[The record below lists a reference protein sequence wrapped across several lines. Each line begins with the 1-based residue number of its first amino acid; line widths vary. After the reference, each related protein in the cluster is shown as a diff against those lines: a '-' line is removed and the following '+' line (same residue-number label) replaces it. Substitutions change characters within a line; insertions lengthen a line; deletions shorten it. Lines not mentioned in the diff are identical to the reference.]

1 MNMVRYVYA
10 VTAAA
15 LLGGTALAIASP
27 SSIAQEAFPSLV
39 APAMQQSTAIVPR
52 AGAPISFADMVERLQ
67 PAVVNISTK
76 AKVPVAIAIDPF
88 SGSRRPV
95 VQEQQ
100 GGGSGF
106 FISSDGYLVTNN
118 HVIASDSGQV
128 VNSIT
133 VTLTNGKEYKARIIG
148 RDSTSD
154 LAVLKIDATDLPF
167 VRFGQ
172 SSNLRAGD
180 WVVAIGNPLGIG
192 SSVTAGIVSAVQR
205 NFGAG
210 AYDRFIQ
217 TDTAIN
223 QGNSGGPLFDMN
235 GNVVGIN
242 NRLIGPNGV
251 NIGLNFAIPSDQA
264 VPVVDAL
271 RKGSAPTRGYLGVQ
285 LGPVDADTA
294 AALGLAKDRGEFISD
309 VQPNQPA
316 AAAGM
321 KAGDVVA
328 KVNGQEVTP
337 NNTLSYVVSNIK
349 PGTRIPIEIIR
360 DGKRMTLNATVG
372 TRPPEE
378 QLNPQKF
385 DPDEEKTIDEGQ
397 SNDQDKIVRDELGI
411 AVETMTPDIARAIG
425 VDSNTRGV
433 VVAAVSGS
441 ADAARKGLRRGV
453 VIMSANGQPVNSAA
467 DLAKQI
473 NTAQSQNRAAIMLQV
488 RARGIDS
495 RMLAVRFNEE

>member
-1 MNMVRYVYA
+1 MVRYVYA
-10 VTAAA
+10 VTAAT
-15 LLGGTALAIASP
+15 LLGGTALALASP
-27 SSIAQEAFPSLV
+27 SSVAQEAFSSLV
-39 APAMQQSTAIVPR
+39 APATQQSTSIVPR
-52 AGAPISFADMVERLQ
+52 AGAPTSFADMVERLQ

-76 AKVPVAIAIDPF
+76 AKVPVAIQIDPF
-88 SGSRRPV
+88 SGRRSPV
-95 VQEQQ
+95 VREQE

-106 FISSDGYLVTNN
+106 FISADGYIVTNN

-128 VNSIT
+128 VSSIT
-133 VTLTNGKEYKARIIG
+133 VTLTNGKEYKARLIG
-148 RDSTSD
+148 RDAQSD
-154 LAVLKIDATDLPF
+154 LAVLKIDATGLPF

-172 SSNLRAGD
+172 SSGLRAGD

-251 NIGLNFAIPSDQA
+251 NIGLNFAIPADQA

-294 AALGLAKDRGEFISD
+294 AALGLAKDRGEFIGRVVSGE
-309 VQPNQPA
+309 A
-316 AAAGM
+316 ADKAGLR
-321 KAGDVVA
+321 AGDVVT

-360 DGKRMTLNATVG
+360 DGKKQTLTATVG

-378 QLNPQKF
+378 QLNQRPF
-385 DPDEEKTIDEGQ
+385 DPEEEKTIDESQ
-397 SNDQDKIVRDELGI
+397 SSDQDKVVRDALGM
-411 AVETMTPDIARAIG
+411 AVEPVTPEIARAIG
-425 VDSNTRGV
+425 VDSNTKGV
-433 VVAAVSGS
+433 VILAVARG
-441 ADAARKGLRRGV
+441 ADAARKGIGRGV
-453 VIMSANGQPVNSAA
+453 IIMGANGQSVASAA

-473 NTAQSQNRAAIMLQV
+473 NAAKAQGRTAIMLQL
-488 RARGIDS
+488 RARGVDS
-495 RMLAVRFNEE
+495 RMMAIRFSEE

>member
-1 MNMVRYVYA
+1 MVRYVYA
-10 VTAAA
+10 VTAAT
-15 LLGGTALAIASP
+15 LLGGTALALASP

-39 APAMQQSTAIVPR
+39 APAMQQSSAVVPR
-52 AGAPISFADMVERLQ
+52 AGAPTSFADMVERLQ

-133 VTLTNGKEYKARIIG
+133 VTLTNGKEYKARIVG
-148 RDSTSD
+148 RDTTSD
-154 LAVLKIDATDLPF
+154 LAVLKIDETGLPF

-251 NIGLNFAIPSDQA
+251 NIGLNFAIPADQA

-271 RKGSAPTRGYLGVQ
+271 RKGSAPTRGFLGVQ

-294 AALGLAKDRGEFISD
+294 AALGLAKDRGEFIGGI
-309 VQPNQPA
+309 QPGQA
-316 AAAGM
+316 AEKAGL
-321 KAGDVVA
+321 KVGDVVT

-337 NNTLSYVVSNIK
+337 NNTLSYIVSNLK
-349 PGTRIPIEIIR
+349 PGTRIPIEVLR

-378 QLNPQKF
+378 QLNPQTF
-385 DPDEEKTIDEGQ
+385 DPDEEKTIDEGSQ
-397 SNDQDKIVRDELGI
+397 VSDSDKVLRDELGI
-411 AVETMTPDIARAIG
+411 AVETVTPEIARAVG
-425 VDSNTRGV
+425 VDSNTKGV
-433 VVAAVSGS
+433 VVSAVSGS
-441 ADAARKGLRRGV
+441 SDAARKGIRRGV
-453 VIMSANGQPVNSAA
+453 IIMGANGQSIASPEQLAQQVKAA
-467 DLAKQI
+467 QA
-473 NTAQSQNRAAIMLQV
+473 QNRAAIMLQL
-488 RARGIDS
+488 RARGVESVMRPI
-495 RMLAVRFNEE
+495 RFNED

>member
-1 MNMVRYVYA
+1 MVRYVYA

-15 LLGGTALAIASP
+15 LLGGTALAVASP

-39 APAMQQSTAIVPR
+39 APALQQSTAVVPR
-52 AGAPISFADMVERLQ
+52 AGAPTSFADMVERLQ

-88 SGSRRPV
+88 SGSRKPITRE
-95 VQEQQ
+95 QE

-106 FISSDGYLVTNN
+106 FISSDGYIVTNN

-148 RDSTSD
+148 RDTTSD
-154 LAVLKIDATDLPF
+154 LAVLKIDETGLPF

-192 SSVTAGIVSAVQR
+192 SSVTAGIISAVQR

-251 NIGLNFAIPSDQA
+251 NIGLNFAIPADQA

-271 RKGSAPTRGYLGVQ
+271 RKGSAPTRGYLGVA
-285 LGPVDADTA
+285 LAPVDADTA
-294 AALGLAKDRGEFISD
+294 AALGLAKDRGEYIGS
-309 VQPNQPA
+309 VQPDKPA
-316 AAAGM
+316 AKAGL

-337 NNTLSYVVSNIK
+337 NNTLSYIVSNIK

-360 DGKRMTLNATVG
+360 DGKHMTLNAVVG
-372 TRPPEE
+372 TRPPED
-378 QLNPQKF
+378 QLNPQPF

-397 SNDQDKIVRDELGI
+397 TNDNDKIIRDELGL
-411 AVETMTPDIARAIG
+411 AVEAVTPDIARAVG
-425 VDSNTRGV
+425 VDSSTKGV
-433 VVAAVSGS
+433 VVSAVSGS
-441 ADAARKGLRRGV
+441 ADAARKGLRRGII
-453 VIMSANGQPVNSAA
+453 IMGANGQSIGSAA
-467 DLAKQI
+467 ELAQQI
-473 NTAQSQNRAAIMLQV
+473 KAAQGQNRAAIMLQV

-495 RMLAVRFNEE
+495 RMIAIRFNEE

>member
-10 VTAAA
+10 VTAAT
-15 LLGGTALAIASP
+15 LLGGTALALASP
-27 SSIAQEAFPSLV
+27 SSNAQDSFASIV
-39 APAMQQSTAIVPR
+39 APALQQGSAIVPR
-52 AGAPISFADMVERLQ
+52 AGAPTTFADMVERLQ

-106 FISSDGYLVTNN
+106 FISNDGYLVTNN
-118 HVIASDSGQV
+118 HVIANDNGQV
-128 VNSIT
+128 VSSIT

-148 RDSTSD
+148 RDIQSD
-154 LAVLKIDATDLPF
+154 LAVLKIDETGLPF

-235 GNVVGIN
+235 GNVIGIN

-264 VPVVDAL
+264 IPVVDVL
-271 RKGSAPTRGYLGVQ
+271 RKGGSPTRGYLGVQ
-285 LGPVDADTA
+285 LGPVDEDTA
-294 AALGLAKDRGEFISD
+294 AALGLAKDRGEFIGN

-316 AAAGM
+316 AKAGL
-321 KAGDVVA
+321 KSGDVVT

-337 NNTLSYVVSNIK
+337 NNTLSYIVSNIK
-349 PGTRIPIEIIR
+349 PGTRIPIEVIR
-360 DGKRMTLNATVG
+360 SGKRMTLNATVG
-372 TRPPEE
+372 TRPPENE
-378 QLNPQKF
+378 LNPQAF
-385 DPDEEKTIDEGQ
+385 DPEEETTIEDGQ
-397 SNDQDKIVRDELGI
+397 SSDQDKVVRDGLGL
-411 AVETMTPDIARAIG
+411 AVEPVTPEIARTVGI
-425 VDSNTRGV
+425 DSNTKGV
-433 VVAAVSGS
+433 VIIAVSGS
-441 ADAARKGLRRGV
+441 SDAARKGLRRGY
-453 VIMSANGQPVNSAA
+453 VILSANGQAVTSAA
-467 DLAKQI
+467 DLAEQI
-473 NTAQSQNRAAIMLQV
+473 RGAKSQRRAAIMLEM
-488 RARGIDS
+488 RLRGIDS
-495 RMLAVRFNEE
+495 RMVAVRFNDE